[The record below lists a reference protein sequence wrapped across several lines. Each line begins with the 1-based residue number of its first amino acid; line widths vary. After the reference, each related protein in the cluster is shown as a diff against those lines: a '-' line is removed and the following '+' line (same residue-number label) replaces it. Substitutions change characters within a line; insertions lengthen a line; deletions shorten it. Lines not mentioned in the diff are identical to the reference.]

1 MPSLEIYNST
11 STSFTTF
18 VPDLVN
24 FITSNGFMS
33 VATGV
38 LSYSNVK
45 DINNNSIGIY
55 GTGSYYSSSSLRFE
69 NFGGDTAKYCLF
81 LFSGRYYNGAAYL
94 HSIRCIPV
102 IRNSNNGNAFYSD
115 ESKLYTEINISDE
128 KTNSDIP
135 SSIYSNFRAM
145 KYSTDTTKFLSL
157 GLPNESITIST
168 HTFKSIDD
176 PSNTKI
182 VFIITDKDGY
192 VSFYDSYT
200 PYPWHVENTY
210 HNGNNIGHTSSIN
223 AYKLAIKGYYCDN
236 LYYFDGAYS
245 MPGEGVSTIGGI
257 KFLKLGDSNLFIKM
271 E

>member
-1 MPSLEIYNST
+1 MASLEIYNST
-11 STSFTTF
+11 ATDFTTF
-18 VPDLVN
+18 ISNLSDFVCTNN
-24 FITSNGFMS
+24 FMTL
-33 VATGV
+33 T
-38 LSYSNVK
+38 
-45 DINNNSIGIY
+45 
-55 GTGSYYSSSSLRFE
+55 
-69 NFGGDTAKYCLF
+69 GDTALSDIKDANGNKIGIDISSTTYSIKFFKFANFCNNESTDTNYCL
-81 LFSGRYYNGAAYL
+81 LVYGGTD
-94 HSIRCIPV
+94 V
-102 IRNSNNGNAFYSD
+102 IHCVPACTTAAFYSD
-115 ESKLYTEINISDE
+115 ENKVFTKLTYSGN
-128 KTNSDIP
+128 

-145 KYSTDTTKFLSL
+145 KYSTDNIKFLSL
-157 GLPNESITIST
+157 GNPNESITLST
-168 HTFKSIDD
+168 HVFKSIDD
-176 PSNTKI
+176 PTNTKT
-182 VFIITDKDGY
+182 VLIITDKDGY